1 MTEAKLT
8 PFEEAEFKLS
18 AFAENMA
25 RSEAVNT
32 LVRDL
37 LEEERACSLPISG
50 SVGVSFES
58 EHYQAAISTLRIVCA
73 MGCHHGHLSVTAVI
87 SEAIR
92 ELTDEVIVLQANPPP
107 RPGTPSGLVEWREY
121 RKVEEEWKLKV
132 ADMWGRIDALRSIQ
146 DYGSA

>member
-8 PFEEAEFKLS
+8 PFEEAEFKLC

-32 LVRDL
+32 LIRDL
-37 LEEERACSLPISG
+37 IEEERACSLPISG

-73 MGCHHGHLSVTAVI
+73 MDAIMGI
-87 SEAIR
+87 SA
-92 ELTDEVIVLQANPPP
+92 
-107 RPGTPSGLVEWREY
+107 
-121 RKVEEEWKLKV
+121 
-132 ADMWGRIDALRSIQ
+132 
-146 DYGSA
+146 